1 MRHGAVS
8 VEAVD
13 HVTAVERAVVIHRL
27 VRLFV
32 KHDVTWRETEVVV
45 VELVLRQ
52 LVGDVM
58 RVDLDQAW
66 YVFAVAEHLKQSTP
80 RNTKMN

>member
-27 VRLFV
+27 MRLLV
-32 KHDVTWRETEVVV
+32 DHVVTWRHETKVIV
-45 VELVLRQ
+45 VELVIRQ
-52 LVGDVM
+52 FVGDVM
-58 RVDLDQAW
+58 RVDLDQAL
-66 YVFAVAEHLKQSTP
+66 VLAVTEYLQEKP
-80 RNTKMN
+80 

>member
-27 VRLFV
+27 VRLLV
-32 KHDVTWRETEVVV
+32 DHDVAWRETKVIVVKLV
-45 VELVLRQ
+45 VLQRVC
-52 LVGDVM
+52 DVM
-58 RVDLDQAW
+58 RVELHEAW
-66 YVFAVAEHLKQSTP
+66 ILAVAEHLQKNADLT
-80 RNTKMN
+80 